1 MEKTEKSFRDQLV
14 NMAKV
19 VELLEETFN
28 DPENVKINIDLNE
41 PEFNYISK
49 NLNNTNNEKSIISI
63 GRVDF
68 IFLKK

>member
-49 NLNNTNNEKSIISI
+49 NLHNTNNEKSIISI